1 MWAAGGEPCIYG
13 AARCTSLRGRSP
25 NGTRAKAKRCDK
37 LLRNGAN
44 CTRRHKLRTRTG
56 GWRSG
61 RDSGSLVGT
70 VVVGYACS
78 DCAIS
83 VVAAPLLV
91 SREAA
96 LTACAKKSRLD
107 GHPASKSLTLGV
119 PSNLFNVPEYG
130 RCVLNTAPNDLSLLR
145 RGTIEVVPDSMAR
158 SVRVGSI

>member
-1 MWAAGGEPCIYG
+1 MGCGQSTVHLRCRMLRVTSGAIAKWDTLESYQVRQGSACAG
-13 AARCTSLRGRSP
+13 
-25 NGTRAKAKRCDK
+25 
-37 LLRNGAN
+37 
-44 CTRRHKLRTRTG
+44 RHQLRTRSG
-56 GWRSG
+56 GWQSG
-61 RDSGSLVGT
+61 RDAGSFVST
-70 VVVGYACS
+70 IVVGYACS